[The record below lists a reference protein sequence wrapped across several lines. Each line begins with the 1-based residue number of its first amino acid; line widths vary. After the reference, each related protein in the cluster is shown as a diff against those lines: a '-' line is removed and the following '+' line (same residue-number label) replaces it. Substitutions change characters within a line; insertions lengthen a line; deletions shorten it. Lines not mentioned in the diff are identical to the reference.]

1 MGTTRRAVLIGA
13 IAAAVGT
20 SLGCELDSSDPD
32 LTQPPFQPPR
42 QPLTERPTQSPTPSP
57 TQPPASA
64 SGPYGS
70 GVLAPWQT
78 KRHVISDPD
87 HIRRVNRANGVVMFG
102 DSLAIQDT
110 PALAKQLSRAG
121 EALAMHNWAGHPSGP
136 ATDAL
141 ETWARTYGLPNR
153 ILMAVGTNDIFD
165 PPAVAG
171 NVERVMNIVG
181 RRRTVIWV
189 TVAVE
194 RRRTVDPDR
203 ANSAWVNRQ
212 LRAAERTHPNLHL
225 ARWAEFLA
233 ANPGPPKRYLRDGA
247 HTTPAGQKIRNGLI
261 VQALAAAKND

>member
-1 MGTTRRAVLIGA
+1 MGATRRTVLIGA

-20 SLGCELDSSDPD
+20 SLGCELEGSDPD
-32 LTQPPFQPPR
+32 LTQPPFQPP
-42 QPLTERPTQSPTPSP
+42 TNGPTQQP
-57 TQPPASA
+57 TQAPTTSVTQPAA
-64 SGPYGS
+64 MSGPYGS

-78 KRHVISDPD
+78 KRRVISDPR
-87 HIRRVNRANGVVMFG
+87 HIRLVTAANGVVMFG

-110 PALAKQLSRAG
+110 PALTQRLKARTGDL
-121 EALAMHNWAGHPSGP
+121 LATHNWAGHPSGP

-141 ETWARTYGLPNR
+141 EIWARTYGLPNR

-171 NVERVMNIVG
+171 NVERVMEIVG
-181 RRRTVIWV
+181 RRRTVVWV

-194 RRRTVDPDR
+194 RPKTVAPDR

-212 LRAAERTHPNLHL
+212 LRAAERKHPNLKL

-247 HTTPAGQKIRNGLI
+247 HTTPAGQKIRNELI